1 MRTLVATIAILVII
15 ITNAHEIM
23 PRNSLSDC
31 KKQFNGANRIEADC
45 NFCECIHKQGK
56 PLDQCL
62 NEYKKAADDIIQ
74 QLNN

>member
-1 MRTLVATIAILVII
+1 
-15 ITNAHEIM
+15 M
-23 PRNSLSDC
+23 PRNSLTDC
-31 KKQFNGANRIEADC
+31 KKQFNGANRIEAGC

-74 QLNN
+74 QPNN